1 MHGISEDNIMRKELD
16 DKTKIKLLYR
26 VTTTVIIMMSG
37 ALLYLVFSLSQ
48 MSDMA
53 RMCFES

>member
-1 MHGISEDNIMRKELD
+1 MRKELD